1 MVKRQ
6 NDTNVLNSYPR
17 QNMFRVESR
26 AKKKT
31 ELTAPFPMI
40 WFFENL
46 PKKSMDTYIY
56 HCGRQGNVSET
67 RFLTRKSQ
75 EKNIIMHT

>member
-1 MVKRQ
+1 
-6 NDTNVLNSYPR
+6 
-17 QNMFRVESR
+17 MFRVESR

-31 ELTAPFPMI
+31 ELTSPFPMI
-40 WFFENL
+40 WLFENL

-75 EKNIIMHT
+75 EKIILCIHSLVKIGYDYF